1 MLLDLPLRFPRTTLL
16 LAAALTIVLGV
27 FAASFRV
34 DSAVDR
40 LLPAGDADA
49 AYYEGVRRAFGSEE
63 VAVVG
68 VFAEDVFAPATL
80 RRIDRLTRALA
91 QLAEV
96 EQVTSLTTAQ
106 RLELAVD
113 GLRRAPLLPALPADA
128 AASAALRDR
137 VLGDPLAPGLLVAR
151 DGRAAGIWVRFR
163 PIGDEAFLAA
173 DVEGRLRAA
182 LATAPGPEAVAVT
195 GLPTIK
201 VQAARDMLRDLK
213 LFVPLA
219 LLLVTLMVTWAF
231 RTWRGVLLPLATM
244 VIGLVCTIGI
254 MTAAGDAF
262 TLGTLVLPP
271 LLMASGVAY
280 AIHIVIRY
288 YIELRRHGGPA
299 SLPAA
304 LHHVRLPVAMAAL
317 STCIGFGTFVTS
329 PIPSIRDFGLY
340 AGLGIILIFL
350 ACVAVIP
357 AALALL
363 PPPRAVPARLDDGG
377 WFSRFVAGCGELSLR
392 HRRVFLAAFAVLL
405 AVGAC
410 GISRMHVETDY
421 LRFFREAHPAR
432 RDNRRIGEALVGTQV
447 ITVVVDGPV
456 TRADVLEAMRD
467 LQRFAATQDG
477 VDRTMSL
484 VDHLESL
491 RRAVAPER
499 AGLPFTAQEEIDQ
512 LLLLLAPADIGH
524 ELTPDQSRASITV
537 YTRLSGSQATGAL
550 VGQLEARAAARFPAD
565 APARATGTVVL
576 LNRSADALSR
586 SQIWGDAQ
594 VMVILLVV
602 MALLLRSLRLG
613 VLSMVPNVF
622 PIVML
627 LGIMGW
633 AGIDLNICTSTIA
646 SISIG
651 IAVDDTIHYMLGFH
665 AELRAGRSRE
675 AAILATLR
683 AVGRPILI
691 TSVALTAGFLIA
703 CLSNF
708 QPVRHFGILASVT
721 MVIGVFT
728 DLFLL
733 PALLVTL
740 RIGETKK
747 DAHRGDAATQ
757 RSSDSLRVSA
767 SLR

>member
-1 MLLDLPLRFPRTTLL
+1 MIADLPVRFPRATLL
-16 LAAALTIVLGV
+16 VAAVLTIGLGL
-27 FAASFRV
+27 FAARFSV

-40 LLPAGDADA
+40 LLPEGDADGL
-49 AYYEGVRRAFGSEE
+49 YYEGVRRAFGSED
-63 VAVVG
+63 VVVVG
-68 VFAEDVFAPATL
+68 IFADDVFAPATL
-80 RRIDRLTRALA
+80 ARIDRLSSAVAALSGVE
-91 QLAEV
+91 EV
-96 EQVTSLTTAQ
+96 DSLSTVQ
-106 RLELAVD
+106 RVEMD
-113 GLRRAPLLPALPADA
+113 EHGLQRAPLMATLPRDADGV
-128 AASAALRDR
+128 AALRERVFADR
-137 VLGDPLAPGLLVAR
+137 FAPGLLVAR
-151 DGRAAGIWVRFR
+151 DARAAGIWVRFK
-163 PIGDEAFLAA
+163 PMSDDEFIATDL
-173 DVEGRLRAA
+173 EGRLRAT
-182 LATAPGPEAVAVT
+182 LASIPGPEELAVT

-201 VQAARDMLRDLK
+201 VQAARDMLRDLS

-219 LLLVTLMVTWAF
+219 LVMVTSMVIWAF
-231 RTWRGVLLPLATM
+231 RTWRGVLLPLVTM
-244 VIGLVCTIGI
+244 VMGLVWTIGI
-254 MTAAGDAF
+254 MVAAGDAF

-288 YIELRRHGGPA
+288 YIELRRHGGPE
-299 SLPAA
+299 SLAVA

-317 STCIGFGTFVTS
+317 STMIGFGTFVTS

-340 AGLGIILIFL
+340 AGLGIVVIFL

-357 AALALL
+357 AALTLL
-363 PPPRAVPARLDDGG
+363 PPPRSVPARLDEGG

-392 HRRVFLAAFAVLL
+392 HRYFFLVVFTVLL
-405 AVGAC
+405 VIGGW
-410 GISRMHVETDY
+410 GITHIQVETDY
-421 LRFFREAHPAR
+421 LRFFRDDHPAL
-432 RDNRRIGEALVGTQV
+432 RDNRRIGNALVGTQV
-447 ITVVVDGPV
+447 VTMVVDGPV
-456 TRADVLEAMRD
+456 TRANVLEATRD
-467 LQRFAATQDG
+467 LQRYAEQQEG
-477 VDRTMSL
+477 VDRTLSL
-484 VDHLESL
+484 VDHLESM

-499 AGLPFTAQEEIDQ
+499 ADLPFTAQEEVDQ
-512 LLLLLAPADIGH
+512 LLLLLAPADVRH
-524 ELTPDQSRASITV
+524 EVTPDQQRASITV

-550 VGQLEARAAARFPAD
+550 VKQLETRAASRFPAD
-565 APARATGTVVL
+565 AHVHATGTVVL

-602 MALLLRSLRLG
+602 MSMLLRSMRLG

-665 AELRAGRSRE
+665 AELGAGASRE
-675 AAILATLR
+675 EAILATLR
-683 AVGRPILI
+683 SVGRPILI
-691 TSVALTAGFLIA
+691 TSVALTAGFMIA

-733 PALLVTL
+733 PALLVSL
-740 RIGETKK
+740 RIGEP
-747 DAHRGDAATQ
+747 ATATAQ
-757 RSSDSLRVSA
+757 APIAESGV
-767 SLR
+767 

>member
-1 MLLDLPLRFPRTTLL
+1 MVDLPLRFPRATLL
-16 LAAALTIVLGV
+16 VAAVLTIGLGV
-27 FAASFRV
+27 FAVRFQV

-40 LLPAGDADA
+40 LLPEGDADGV
-49 AYYEGVRRAFGSEE
+49 YYEDARRAFGSED
-63 VAVVG
+63 VVVVG
-68 VFAEDVFAPATL
+68 LFADDVFAPATL
-80 RRIDRLTRALA
+80 ARMGRLSAALA
-91 QLAEV
+91 QLPGVEEV
-96 EQVTSLTTAQ
+96 ISLSTAQ
-106 RLELAVD
+106 RVELDGD
-113 GLRRAPLLPALPADA
+113 GLRRAPLMAAVPADA
-128 AASAALRDR
+128 AAGAALRER
-137 VLGDPLAPGLLVAR
+137 VLADRLAPGLLVAR

-163 PIGDEAFLAA
+163 PMRDDAFIAA
-173 DVEGRLRAA
+173 DIEGRLRAA
-182 LATAPGPEAVAVT
+182 LAAVPGPEALAVT

-201 VQAARDMLRDLK
+201 VQAARDMLRDLS

-219 LLLVTLMVTWAF
+219 LLLVTAMVTWAF

-244 VIGLVCTIGI
+244 VIGLVWTVGI
-254 MTAAGDAF
+254 MVAAGDAF

-288 YIELRRHGGPA
+288 YIEVRRH
-299 SLPAA
+299 PAA
-304 LHHVRLPVAMAAL
+304 DSLAVALRHVRLPVGMAAL
-317 STCIGFGTFVTS
+317 STFIGFGTFATS

-340 AGLGIILIFL
+340 AGLGIAVIFL
-350 ACVAVIP
+350 ACIAVIP
-357 AALALL
+357 AALTLL
-363 PPPRAVPARLDDGG
+363 PPPRSVPARLDEGG

-392 HRRVFLAAFAVLL
+392 HRRVFLAVFAGLL
-405 AVGAC
+405 VVGGW
-410 GISRMHVETDY
+410 GITRIRVETDY
-421 LRFFREAHPAR
+421 LHFFTDDHPAL
-432 RDNRRIGEALVGTQV
+432 RDNRRVADALVGTQV
-447 ITVVVDGPV
+447 VSIVVDGPV

-467 LQRFAATQDG
+467 LQRVAERQDG
-477 VDRTMSL
+477 VDRTLSL
-484 VDHLESL
+484 VDHLEGM
-491 RRAVAPER
+491 RRTVAPER
-499 AGLPFTAQEEIDQ
+499 ADLPFTAQEEVDQ
-512 LLLLLAPADIGH
+512 LLLLLTPADVGH
-524 ELTPDQSRASITV
+524 EVTPDQSRARITV
-537 YTRLSGSQATGAL
+537 YTRLSGSQPVGAL
-550 VGQLEARAAARFPAD
+550 VRRLEAHAATHLPAD
-565 APARATGTVVL
+565 AHARATGTVVL

-586 SQIWGDAQ
+586 SQVWGDAQ

-613 VLSMVPNVF
+613 ALSMVPNIF

-665 AELRAGRSRE
+665 DELRAGATRE
-675 AAILATLR
+675 EAILATLR

-708 QPVRHFGILASVT
+708 QPVRHFGVLASVT

-740 RIGETKK
+740 RIGEPMRPR
-747 DAHRGDAATQ
+747 ARH
-757 RSSDSLRVSA
+757 VSA
-767 SLR
+767 SAAA